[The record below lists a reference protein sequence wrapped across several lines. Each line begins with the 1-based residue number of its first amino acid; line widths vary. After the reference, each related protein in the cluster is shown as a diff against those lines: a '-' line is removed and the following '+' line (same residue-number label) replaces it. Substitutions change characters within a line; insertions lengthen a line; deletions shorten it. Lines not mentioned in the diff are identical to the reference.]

1 MPEINEIVDVTV
13 AVQTSALSRQGFN
26 SLMIIGSDS
35 DFDAGFIEYEVR
47 SYVSYA
53 GVVADTDILDGSLKD
68 KLLVAFA
75 QIPAVPRVYV
85 SRVDAGSA
93 VVQVGDLV
101 FSAPLVTGNNI
112 AVKVNGVLETSVPFN
127 TDNATTLTDIASTI
141 YSLGQILG
149 SVLTAV
155 SDGTDTIT
163 ITNAQA
169 GDVISVTAIVTDGA
183 SQATALYTAT
193 TPAVGD
199 VTSSDL
205 DAIAANDNS
214 WFGHSMVFEDDSS
227 QLAAI
232 AWCAANKKSG
242 FYLRTEIRNI
252 GAASNLSSLWITDST
267 YTGTARHLEVAVAS
281 RILSLT
287 PGSYTTAY
295 KSLELASTKQWTTT
309 QETLLREFH
318 LNQYSVTAGV
328 NITFNGVGTN
338 GGYIDLY
345 IGAVYLEARMQED
358 VFSLMTSQNKIP
370 MNNNGI
376 NQVANTINARL
387 QQSIID
393 EYLLNDP
400 QPVINVPLA
409 SALSAIDKSNR
420 LLTGISFVAYA
431 SNAIQTIQING
442 TVVA

>member
-35 DFDAGFIEYEVR
+35 DFAAGFTEYEVR

-53 GVVADTDILDGSLKD
+53 GVVADTHILAGDLKD

-93 VVQVGDLV
+93 TAQVGDLV
-101 FSAPLVTGNNI
+101 FSAALVTGNNI
-112 AVKVNGVLETSVPFN
+112 SLTVDGTALTFIPFN
-127 TDNATTLTDIASTI
+127 TDNATTLTDIATAIQAS
-141 YSLGQILG
+141 G
-149 SVLTAV
+149 SVVTAV

-163 ITNAQA
+163 ITNAEA
-169 GDVISVTAIVTDGA
+169 GNIISVTAIVTAGA

-205 DAIAANDNS
+205 DAIAANDNA
-214 WFGHSMVFEDDSS
+214 WFGHSMVYEDDSS

-242 FYLRTEIRNI
+242 FYLRTEIRDL

-287 PGSYTTAY
+287 PGSYTAAY
-295 KSLELASTKQWTTT
+295 KSLELASTTQWTTT
-309 QETLLREFH
+309 EETLLRDYN

-358 VFSLMTSQNKIP
+358 VFALMTSQNKIP
-370 MNNNGI
+370 LNNNGI

-400 QPVINVPLA
+400 QPVVNVPLA